1 MLTRSFHR
9 PRTSRRVTCSIS
21 IDDARCVA
29 TSYVID
35 TAYFFYDDQ
44 VLSLQFSS
52 GDFLIIGSF
61 VSFLHFSSSS
71 VSSCEG
77 RSKVGRTHAR
87 ALTHTLTCDSKLQT
101 AEMANDSRGT
111 EDYSSYSRRSTLRRL
126 PRRSHEFGKRNS
138 DTDRRI
144 KGKLKAVLDQSIE
157 RKTSKRRSR
166 FEIVTVTVMATEIGR
181 EKVAADDDF

>member
-87 ALTHTLTCDSKLQT
+87 ALTHTHSHATRNFRQSKWQKIRAGLKIVRLI
-101 AEMANDSRGT
+101 RG
-111 EDYSSYSRRSTLRRL
+111 
-126 PRRSHEFGKRNS
+126 
-138 DTDRRI
+138 DRRCDAYHD
-144 KGKLKAVLDQSIE
+144 AVTSLVNAILIPIVVSRE
-157 RKTSKRRSR
+157 NSKRFWIKASNERLRNEGADLRS
-166 FEIVTVTVMATEIGR
+166 
-181 EKVAADDDF
+181 